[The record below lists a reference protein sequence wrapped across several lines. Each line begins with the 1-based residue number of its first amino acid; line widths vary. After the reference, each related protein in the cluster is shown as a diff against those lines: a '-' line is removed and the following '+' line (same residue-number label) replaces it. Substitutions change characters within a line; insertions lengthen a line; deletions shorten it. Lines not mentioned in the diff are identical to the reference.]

1 MASTTGYVAGSAAT
15 GPGASGDSKSTSGYW
30 TLEQCKQA
38 YLDYTGSKSLEL
50 DEIKEARRYRH
61 HSQWTA
67 DQIKVL
73 NDRKQPVVTYPR
85 IGRKIDGIV
94 GTVERLKQDPKA
106 YPRTPK
112 QEQGAE
118 LATAVLRYA
127 MESQNWEAKTPI
139 AADNCATDGH
149 SGVEL
154 EIIQGD
160 HGDNEVGL
168 NLVEDGFFYDPRS
181 FRLDFSDARYMGVS
195 KLVDVDTA
203 IEMMPDKEEEIRSAT
218 DPGAQL
224 STNSDR
230 DQKWYTTIGKRKF
243 IRLVDLWYKHKGEY
257 CWAIYTGSAILME
270 GQSYFLDE
278 KKKTASKYIM
288 FRCAV
293 DQDGDSYGFVRALK
307 SSQDEINQRRSK
319 GLHILNTRRLIF
331 EKGAFDDVEVARKE
345 AVRPDGAL
353 ERNKG
358 FEAEFDDQAK
368 QLDLSGQLKFLEDA
382 KAEIDNYG
390 PSQVVTGEG
399 VDNQSGRAIALR
411 QSAALAELGPF
422 ILSYRGWKLRVYR
435 AVFAA
440 IQKYWT
446 GERWVRVT
454 DDEGLA
460 QFIQV
465 NGQQVDPMTGQVQ
478 LVNALGSVDVD
489 IILDEG
495 PDTINAMADTHDT
508 LKEVLP
514 AVAAMLSPQQAQAAI
529 EILMETSAIPSE
541 QKKKF
546 REASQPPPPDPMA
559 EKAKQLA
566 LMGEEAKVG
575 ETKSKTMLNMAK
587 AHEAGQPEMGQPPK
601 PEKFELPPEIQIG
614 QAVADIHDTQA
625 ATEQKNAA
633 AHKTRVDA
641 NLAPQQAAHKAQLEF
656 ANFAQGARDR
666 AEDRKLAAREQV

>member
-1 MASTTGYVAGSAAT
+1 MTNQTGYSAGGAAT
-15 GPGASGDSKSTSGYW
+15 SSTPAPGNEVGGSGYW
-30 TLEQCKQA
+30 TLQQCKQA
-38 YLDYTGSKSLEL
+38 YLDYAGSKALEL
-50 DEIKEARRYRH
+50 EEIKESRRYRH

-67 DQIKVL
+67 AQIEAFNK
-73 NDRKQPVVTYPR
+73 RKQPVVTYPR

-160 HGDNEVGL
+160 HGDPEVGL

-195 KLVDVDTA
+195 KLVDIDTA
-203 IEMMPDKEEEIRSAT
+203 IEMMPDKEAELTAAT
-218 DPGAQL
+218 DKGGEL

-230 DQKWYTTIGKRKF
+230 DNRWFTTIGKRKF
-243 IRLVDLWYKHKGEY
+243 IRLVDVWYKHKGEY
-257 CWAIYTGSAILME
+257 CWAIFTGSAILME
-270 GQSYFLDE
+270 GKSYFLDE

-319 GLHILNTRRLIF
+319 GLHILNTRRIIA
-331 EKGAFDDVEVARKE
+331 EDGAFKDVEEARRE
-345 AVRPDGAL
+345 AVRPDGVVI
-353 ERNKG
+353 RNKG
-358 FEAEFDDQAK
+358 YDAVFDDTAK
-368 QLDLSGQLKFLEDA
+368 QTDLAGQLKFLEDA
-382 KAEIDNYG
+382 KSEIDNYG
-390 PSQVVTGEG
+390 PSQVVTGDG
-399 VDNQSGRAIALR
+399 VDGQSGRAIQLR

-435 AVFAA
+435 AMFAA
-440 IQKYWT
+440 IQKFWT
-446 GERWVRVT
+446 GERWIRVT

-465 NGQQVDPMTGQVQ
+465 NGQQVDPSTGQQQ

-495 PDTINAMADTHDT
+495 PDTINAMADTHET

-514 AVAAMLSPQQAQAAI
+514 AIGQMLTPAQAQAAVA
-529 EILMETSAIPSE
+529 ILVETSAMPSE
-541 QKKKF
+541 AKKKF
-546 REASQPPPPDPMA
+546 RDASQQQPPDPATEMA
-559 EKAKQLA
+559 KRLELAGKDAEVKDKAAAAGLKQAQTEKTLVETQL
-566 LMGEEAKVG
+566 LPAKVQ
-575 ETKSKTMLNMAK
+575 
-587 AHEAGQPEMGQPPK
+587 HEHAMDVAGFHQ
-601 PEKFELPPEIQIG
+601 
-614 QAVADIHDTQA
+614 
-625 ATEQKNAA
+625 
-633 AHKTRVDA
+633 DA
-641 NLAPQQAAHKAQLEF
+641 MSNHLDRQDAQQ
-656 ANFAQGARDR
+656 
-666 AEDRKLAAREQV
+666 DRKLGLLNSAADREHDLAFKQADMQADQQAMQPAQ